1 MRTEF
6 FEQWSQILEP
16 DFQNKTLTL
25 FTLEGDIED
34 YKRYKVLSLCFIIF
48 GFGMFLEIDI
58 NK

>member
-16 DFQNKTLTL
+16 NFPNKTLTL
-25 FTLEGDIED
+25 FTLEGDIEN